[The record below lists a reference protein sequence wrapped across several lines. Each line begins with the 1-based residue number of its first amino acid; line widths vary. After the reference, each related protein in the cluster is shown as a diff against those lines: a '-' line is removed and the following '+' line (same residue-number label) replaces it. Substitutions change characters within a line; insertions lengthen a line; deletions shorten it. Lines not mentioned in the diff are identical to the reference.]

1 MSSYLL
7 AAVIVLAVVNIVLTA
22 GIWLVARKARPE
34 AFDER
39 FGSIE
44 KGLERTERL
53 VREEMARNRE
63 ETAAHAHRS
72 REETARTLND
82 ISAHLSARLSENTT
96 WQKNLFDVFSAKLD
110 TLIQT
115 NENKMEK
122 IRETVET
129 RLALLQQSAERSAA
143 ASREEIAK
151 ALKDVSSALLEH
163 LKGQADRQEKQLGL
177 LAATLQTL
185 TDRTSQEVQTLRNV
199 IEAQLK
205 DIQKNNEQK
214 LEEMRKTVDEKLHDT
229 LERRLGESFQ
239 QVSERLESVYKS
251 LGEMH
256 TLALGVGD
264 LKRVLANI
272 KTRGGWGEVQLGT
285 LLEQLLSPDQYEA
298 NVAPIPNRDQR
309 VEFAI
314 KLPGKNEGAPPVW
327 LPIDAKF
334 PLEDYQ
340 RLLEAQ
346 DAADLPR
353 IEEAARA
360 LERRVRLQAR
370 DICEKY
376 ICEPYTTNFAILFLP
391 VEGLY
396 AEVLRRPGLVDTL
409 QRESRVMVMGPTTL
423 GAILNALQMGF
434 RTLAIEKRSS
444 EVWKVLGA
452 VKTEFGKFGDILDK
466 VERKLHEASE
476 TVSKAQQRT
485 RVMGRRLK
493 DVEELP
499 AEESVKWLGPME
511 AAAADIE
518 TAAAELVEEEP
529 APDSPPKT

>member
-1 MSSYLL
+1 MSPYLL
-7 AAVIVLAVVNIVLTA
+7 AAIFVLAVLNIALTA
-22 GIWLVARKARPE
+22 GLWLAARNARPQ

-39 FGSIE
+39 FGSLE

-63 ETAAHAHRS
+63 EAAAQAHRS

-82 ISAHLSARLSENTT
+82 ISAQLSARLSDNTT

-115 NENKMEK
+115 NADKMEK
-122 IRETVET
+122 IRETVEN
-129 RLALLQQSAERSAA
+129 RLVLLQQSAERSAA

-151 ALKDVSSALLEH
+151 SLKDVSTALLEH
-163 LKGQADRQEKQLGL
+163 LKAQADRQEKQLAL
-177 LAATLQTL
+177 LAANLQSL
-185 TDRTSQEVQTLRNV
+185 TDRTSQEVQTVRST
-199 IEAQLK
+199 IEVHLK
-205 DIQKNNEQK
+205 EIQKSNEQK
-214 LEEMRKTVDEKLHDT
+214 LDEMRKTVDEKLHDT

-272 KTRGGWGEVQLGT
+272 KTRGGWGEIQLGT

-309 VEFAI
+309 VEFAV
-314 KLPGKNEGAPPVW
+314 KLPGKDEGAPPVW

-346 DAADLPR
+346 DAADPPR

-360 LERRVRLQAR
+360 LERRVRSQAR
-370 DICEKY
+370 EIGEKY
-376 ICEPYTTNFAILFLP
+376 ICEPYTTNFAIMFLP
-391 VEGLY
+391 IEGLY
-396 AEVLRRPGLVDTL
+396 AEVLRRPGLVDTI
-409 QRESRVMVMGPTTL
+409 QRESRVIVMGPTTL

-452 VKTEFGKFGDILDK
+452 VKTEFGKFGVILDK
-466 VERKLHEASE
+466 VEKKLHEAGE
-476 TVSKAQQRT
+476 TVSKARQRT
-485 RVMGRRLK
+485 RVMGRTLK
-493 DVEELP
+493 DIEALP
-499 AEESVKWLGPME
+499 AEETVQLLGPLE
-511 AAAADIE
+511 PTAAD
-518 TAAAELVEEEP
+518 LVEEEEP
-529 APDSPPKT
+529 APEPPPSA